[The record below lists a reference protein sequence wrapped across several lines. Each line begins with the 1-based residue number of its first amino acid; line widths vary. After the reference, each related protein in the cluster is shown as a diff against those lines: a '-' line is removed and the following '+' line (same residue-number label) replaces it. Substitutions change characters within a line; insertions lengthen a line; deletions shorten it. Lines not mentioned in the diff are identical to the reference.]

1 MPKLSPLQ
9 RLAISL
15 AIAIV
20 ATYIE
25 IQILLATHSIVTLFI
40 SVAAYAALIPST
52 VIAVTMWEEV
62 STSVV
67 KLVARARR
75 REHVVKPLYLSSIAT
90 SHALYSVSRGP
101 LRGLISWY
109 AELLSRRF
117 RSADIQVDPL
127 NFAAL
132 IAISS
137 VSVGIA
143 VAALSILLLG
153 LPPAVGILAGITLFL
168 AILAAPIAYASY
180 QESSRRGAIDM
191 ELPFFVVYATLVERA
206 GKSLI
211 TAFERVA
218 EQGHIFKRLSLE
230 ASIVRKILAFFRYSP
245 VDALDEYASTVPND
259 RMRSFV
265 AGYTSIIRIGGN
277 TASYLESVYREM
289 LDNLSS
295 RWTRYVESASM
306 LGDIIVALFMLFPTL
321 LALGAIAFSQ
331 AMSVTMLQF
340 FTYLVTPFI
349 AMGLYVMIDSMQP
362 KLPSA
367 PLFSPMDKV
376 VAASGI
382 GIAIPMY
389 MALCC
394 RLHGL
399 NPLIT
404 VSIAMVIAMLPE
416 LATYMARAVEV
427 RNIENDLPKFVRD
440 VAEFLRIGYNIP
452 RAIAHIARSR
462 RYNRFLD
469 SYIGALAMLLQLN
482 IPLPRIQRCFI
493 SRSWLFNYTLF
504 VLSDLEQMGALTPR
518 ELDSLSSF
526 LESIVNS
533 RDQARKGLTL
543 YLALS
548 IMTPLFVLFLA
559 MMSSSLI
566 SLMGHGVLGFP
577 TSFAVISPV
586 LIKQIVERTSELAIV
601 LAIAMGILAAKVR
614 DGTGLNTSYA
624 VLSLV
629 LLILVLYFWK
639 ELQTLVMT
647 GLSSF

>member
-1 MPKLSPLQ
+1 MPKLSPVQ
-9 RLAISL
+9 RLVISI
-15 AIAIV
+15 AIAVV
-20 ATYIE
+20 ATLIE
-25 IQILLATHSIVTLFI
+25 IQILLTVKSTLLLFL
-40 SVAAYAALIPST
+40 SVAAYAALIPSI
-52 VIAVTMWEEV
+52 VVVVTLWEEV
-62 STSVV
+62 ATSVV

-75 REHVVKPLYLSSIAT
+75 RERAPKPLYLSPIAT
-90 SHALYSVSRGP
+90 SHTLYAVSRGP
-101 LRGLISWY
+101 LHGLISWY
-109 AELLSRRF
+109 AEMLSKRF
-117 RSADIQVDPL
+117 RSADIQIDPL

-132 IAISS
+132 IAIASVCLGVS
-137 VSVGIA
+137 TALVSV
-143 VAALSILLLG
+143 LLIG
-153 LPPAVGILAGITLFL
+153 LPLIVGVLAGLTLFL
-168 AILAAPIAYASY
+168 IVLAAPLAYASY
-180 QESSRRGAIDM
+180 CESARRGAIDM

-218 EQGHIFKRLSLE
+218 EQSHIFRRLSIE

-245 VDALDEYASTVPND
+245 VDALEEYASSVPNE

-265 AGYTSIIRIGGN
+265 SGYTSIIRIGGN
-277 TASYLESVYREM
+277 TASYLESVYQEM
-289 LDNLSS
+289 LNNLSN
-295 RWTRYVESASM
+295 RWVRYVESASM

-331 AMSVTMLQF
+331 TMSVTMLQL
-340 FTYLVTPFI
+340 FTYLATPFI

-367 PLFSPMDKV
+367 PLFSSMDKA
-376 VAASGI
+376 VALSGI

-394 RLHGL
+394 RLQGV
-399 NPLIT
+399 NPLI
-404 VSIAMVIAMLPE
+404 VVCIALTIAILPE
-416 LATYMARAVEV
+416 LGIYMVRSAEV
-427 RNIENDLPKFVRD
+427 RSIESDLPKFVRD

-452 RAIAHIARSR
+452 RAIAQIARSR

-566 SLMGHGVLGFP
+566 SLMGHGVLGLP
-577 TSFAVISPV
+577 TSFAFVSPV
-586 LIKQIVERTSELAIV
+586 LIKQIVEKTSELAIV
-601 LAIAMGILAAKVR
+601 LAIAMGVLAAKVR
-614 DGTGLNTSYA
+614 DGTGLNTAYA
-624 VLSLV
+624 ALSLI
-629 LLILVLYFWK
+629 LLTLVLYFWK
-639 ELQTLVMT
+639 ELQTLIMT